1 MDKEKELEQM
11 VGDLEKILNLFKKME
26 NASLDDLDTL
36 KEESILIQ
44 EEFKERYG
52 KENSPETDS
61 SEA

>member
-26 NASLDDLDTL
+26 NASLDDLDSL

-61 SEA
+61 SKA

>member
-26 NASLDDLDTL
+26 NASLDDLDSL

>member
-26 NASLDDLDTL
+26 NASLDDLDSL
-36 KEESILIQ
+36 KKESILIQ
-44 EEFKERYG
+44 EEFKKRYG

>member
-1 MDKEKELEQM
+1 M
-11 VGDLEKILNLFKKME
+11 VEDMESIFNLFKKME
-26 NASLDDLDTL
+26 NASLDDLDSL

-44 EEFKERYG
+44 EEFKKRYG